1 MVLSTVGYIA
11 PLEGKI
17 YRHNYQS
24 GGTYLKCVHKR
35 NWLSKKINFIPKEL
49 LTMTKKT
56 TKLFEYSVFSS
67 VT

>member
-35 NWLSKKINFIPKEL
+35 NWLSKKINFIHKEL
-49 LTMTKKT
+49 LTMTKKNNKT
-56 TKLFEYSVFSS
+56 V
-67 VT
+67 